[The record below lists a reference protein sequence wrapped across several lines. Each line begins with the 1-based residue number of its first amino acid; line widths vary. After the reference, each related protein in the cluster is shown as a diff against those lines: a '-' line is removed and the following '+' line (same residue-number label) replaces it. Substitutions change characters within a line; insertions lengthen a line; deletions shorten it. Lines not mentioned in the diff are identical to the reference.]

1 MTFQTVSLALE
12 EAKIQ
17 DIMDLT
23 VVLNYLKGG
32 GKGRK
37 KEVLQSKFLYKVFNN
52 KIIFD
57 GIHFHRY
64 LFTGIYILE

>member
-1 MTFQTVSLALE
+1 
-12 EAKIQ
+12 
-17 DIMDLT
+17 MDLT

-64 LFTGIYILE
+64 LFTGIYRFE